1 MKPIAV
7 VLSCEH
13 AVNAIPEAY
22 RHYFSDNEALLNT
35 HRGLDF
41 GAQAIAFA
49 LSQSL
54 QIELASATVSRLLI
68 DCNRC
73 LSHPECF
80 STMSAKLSSF
90 EKNQVIEQ
98 YYLPFRQQVESRIKT
113 HLTRGYQ
120 VWHLSI
126 HSFTPLFKGVI
137 RKAEFGLL
145 YDPKRLAEKAM
156 AKSWQ
161 ALLKKH
167 TQDWRVY
174 LNYPYKGY
182 INGFTTHLRTQYS
195 DSDYL
200 GIELE
205 VNQALTLDTIAL
217 AQAITLLKTT
227 LKMMLEQ

>member
-22 RHYFSDNEALLNT
+22 RSYFTGHEALLNT

-41 GAQAIAFA
+41 GAQAIALA

-54 QIELASATVSRLLI
+54 QVDLASAKVSRLLI
-68 DCNRC
+68 DCNRS
-73 LSHPECF
+73 LSHPNCF
-80 STMSAKLSSF
+80 SEMSAKLSTV
-90 EKNQVIEQ
+90 EKNQVIER
-98 YYLPFRQQVESRIKT
+98 YYLPFREQVELSIKWY
-113 HLTRGYQ
+113 LAREYQ

-126 HSFTPLFKGVI
+126 HSFTPVLNGVI
-137 RKAEFGLL
+137 RKAECGLL
-145 YDPKRLAEKAM
+145 YDPKRPAEKAM
-156 AKSWQ
+156 AKTWQ
-161 ALLKKH
+161 NLLKQQNK
-167 TQDWRVY
+167 DWRVH

-182 INGFTTHLRTQYS
+182 INGFTTHLRTLYS

-205 VNQALTLDTIAL
+205 VNQAITLAPSAL
-217 AQAITLLKTT
+217 AKSITTLETT
-227 LKMMLEQ
+227 LKMMLNK